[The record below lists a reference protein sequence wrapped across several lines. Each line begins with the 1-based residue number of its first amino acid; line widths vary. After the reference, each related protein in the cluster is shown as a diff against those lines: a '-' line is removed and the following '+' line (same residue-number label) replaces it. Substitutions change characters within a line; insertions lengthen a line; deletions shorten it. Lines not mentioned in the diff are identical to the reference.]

1 MGVQG
6 LWNALNKAGQS
17 RSLAHLAVV
26 DGFEGNKSGKRA
38 YRVGIDASIWYVVIV
53 WHNFG
58 GDSFRLGTTMRAL
71 QKAEKTRNCACFSIV
86 SGLWLNCRCFRFLS
100 LMAARDL
107 RLSVEARWGSQALTT
122 LQTA

>member
-38 YRVGIDASIWYVVIV
+38 YRVGIDASSWYVCYNMAYMASAV
-53 WHNFG
+53 
-58 GDSFRLGTTMRAL
+58 
-71 QKAEKTRNCACFSIV
+71 TRF
-86 SGLWLNCRCFRFLS
+86 
-100 LMAARDL
+100 
-107 RLSVEARWGSQALTT
+107 T
-122 LQTA
+122 